1 MTAEVTSAPIV
12 KKNPPSWWRGLDPA
26 KSIEISFIT
35 TKTVNKEWW
44 WELNPVKMKA
54 IEDYIKA
61 FDGCVSYVSEMQDTN
76 TRIIKIVF
84 DQRWKLTRFIDVFY
98 SECTEAR
105 ERREYND
112 ANEFVTITTYTNV

>member
-12 KKNPPSWWRGLDPA
+12 KKDPSWWQGINPA
-26 KSIEISFIT
+26 KAVEISFKT
-35 TKTVNKEWW
+35 TKPVNKEWW
-44 WELNPVKMKA
+44 WKLNPIKMKA

-61 FDGCVSYVSEMQDTN
+61 YNGCVSYVAEMQDTN
-76 TRIIKIVF
+76 TRIQKIVF
-84 DQRWKLTRFIDVFY
+84 EHRWQLTTFINVFY
-98 SECTEAR
+98 RECTEAR